1 MKLRIAGYT
10 GTGSVVMNILSEKL
24 LEYGVISSEGVGGGE
39 LPGLL
44 GGVELVVMWVGRVV
58 VKVRSLASM
67 GRERVPP
74 KQVFLSR
81 GQDGKRGVAGGEGRE
96 RAKGGEREEGMGGE
110 REGGE
115 EGRERGREGKEKC
128 KG

>member
-10 GTGSVVMNILSEKL
+10 GAGSAVMNILSEKL
-24 LEYGVISSEGVGGGE
+24 LEYGVVSSEGVGGGL
-39 LPGLL
+39 LPALL

-74 KQVFLSR
+74 MQVLMSR
-81 GQDGKRGVAGGEGRE
+81 G
-96 RAKGGEREEGMGGE
+96 
-110 REGGE
+110 
-115 EGRERGREGKEKC
+115 
-128 KG
+128 

>member
-10 GTGSVVMNILSEKL
+10 GTGSAVMNTLSEKL

-74 KQVFLSR
+74 KQLLLSR
-81 GQDGKRGVAGGEGRE
+81 G
-96 RAKGGEREEGMGGE
+96 
-110 REGGE
+110 
-115 EGRERGREGKEKC
+115 
-128 KG
+128 